1 MYCDDLKVLVPQ
13 VIKASPRTTRR
24 ARAERAAGAP
34 RADDADTPGHVI
46 DLDVFDLLAAGPG
59 NEAAIIALSDAMHS
73 VNRGLV
79 VALARRLGDRSS
91 ALGQAAADG
100 WRLLA
105 ALDTEYPQ
113 AVQDVLRYPL
123 VQAWATH
130 CLDPGAIAD
139 DLDRAHL
146 GGIAAA
152 VALRAG
158 VETEVSLPVRDGAIF
173 LPAAGA
179 LVVAPGTGPVAR
191 VRVSPSGVTCASAAG
206 EWRPVR
212 RVRAAGLSVAVD
224 DVDPFRDC
232 HAWVPAGR
240 LSAAGWRSWR
250 RALPAAVTRLSAEL
264 PDYASVLR
272 AGLRSIV
279 PIHPEA
285 AGLRLS
291 GSTRTAFGAVAVA
304 LPDAPGA
311 LGELLLH
318 EMQHLKLAVLADQ
331 FDLFD
336 RADGRRFSVP
346 WRRDPR
352 PVYGLLHGTYAHL
365 AVAELWR
372 ARAVARPDR
381 ATIDRYCTYRSWV
394 EDGIEVMHT
403 AGCLLP
409 AGERFVA
416 GMRGAVSGWVDDW

>member
-1 MYCDDLKVLVPQ
+1 M
-13 VIKASPRTTRR
+13 
-24 ARAERAAGAP
+24 
-34 RADDADTPGHVI
+34 
-46 DLDVFDLLAAGPG
+46 
-59 NEAAIIALSDAMHS
+59 
-73 VNRGLV
+73 
-79 VALARRLGDRSS
+79 
-91 ALGQAAADG
+91 
-100 WRLLA
+100 
-105 ALDTEYPQ
+105 
-113 AVQDVLRYPL
+113 
-123 VQAWATH
+123 
-130 CLDPGAIAD
+130 
-139 DLDRAHL
+139 
-146 GGIAAA
+146 
-152 VALRAG
+152 
-158 VETEVSLPVRDGAIF
+158 
-173 LPAAGA
+173 
-179 LVVAPGTGPVAR
+179 
-191 VRVSPSGVTCASAAG
+191 
-206 EWRPVR
+206 
-212 RVRAAGLSVAVD
+212 
-224 DVDPFRDC
+224 
-232 HAWVPAGR
+232 
-240 LSAAGWRSWR
+240 
-250 RALPAAVTRLSAEL
+250 
-264 PDYASVLR
+264 LR

-285 AGLRLS
+285 AGLRLC
-291 GSTRTAFGAVAVA
+291 GSTGTAFGAVAVA

-381 ATIDRYCTYRSWV
+381 ATMDRYCTYRSWV